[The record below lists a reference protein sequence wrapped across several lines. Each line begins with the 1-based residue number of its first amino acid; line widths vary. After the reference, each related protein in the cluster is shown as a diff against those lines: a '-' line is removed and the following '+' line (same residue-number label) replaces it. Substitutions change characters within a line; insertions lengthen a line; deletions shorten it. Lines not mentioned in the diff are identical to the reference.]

1 MYAVTKEAVKK
12 EDWRIVQV
20 LGHLGSL
27 HATAIDVLR
36 SKIECTDEANRMRQA
51 SPDLYSIAE
60 PTREKSIRRIEGV
73 LKAMYGET
81 LKKWLG
87 LIYELLPLFIETSD
101 ILRRYDAG
109 ELSEEAFVAVLMDL
123 NKKPI

>member
-51 SPDLYSIAE
+51 CPGLYSIVE
-60 PTREKSIRRIEGV
+60 PTKDENIRRIEGV
-73 LKAMYGET
+73 LKCMDGET
-81 LKKWLG
+81 FEKWLS
-87 LIYELLPLFIETSD
+87 LIYEMLPLFIDTSD
-101 ILRRYDAG
+101 ILKRYDAG
-109 ELSEEAFVAVLMDL
+109 ELSEEAFVAVLTDL
-123 NKKPI
+123 YK